1 MTDLLL
7 EQHAKDPVHALYSRK
22 GPGGWTDVSVQHFLD
37 QVTGPGQG
45 PDCRRHSRPGET
57 VAVMSATRYEWT
69 VVDFAIWFA
78 GGVTVPDLRDLLREP
93 GRVDPPRLGGP
104 ARVRRG
110 PGQGR
115 PSSRASWTA
124 STVLGDRLVAVVRME
139 HDGAA
144 PNLASL
150 AAAGTGVTD
159 AELERHRSAASLA
172 DVASL
177 VYTSGTTGKPKGC
190 EITHANFALVAKNI
204 VLFLPEI
211 LMQPRSRTLMFL
223 PAGARPGPGGPG
235 DLPERRDHPRPHRQR
250 QGAPGGPGQLQAHL
264 PAGGPPDLRKG
275 LRRSRPQGG
284 RSPARSA
291 SSQPQRPPRST
302 TPRPSTPP
310 PGATA
315 PGPGCCLR
323 ARHALFDRL
332 LYPKLRQAFG
342 GQLRYTVSGASPLSS
357 NDAHFFRG
365 AGIPVLEGY
374 GLTETTAPCT
384 ANTPARTK
392 VGTVGIPVPGTTIRV
407 ADDGEILVK
416 GIGVFKGYHAN
427 EAANAE
433 AFVDGFFRTGD
444 LGSLD
449 EDGFLTITGRKKD
462 LLVTAGGKNVAP
474 GPLEEKIREH
484 QLVGQAVVIGDG
496 RPFVSALVNL
506 DPEGLRQLVRR
517 PEGARHERRPKPPR
531 DQMVRAAIQDAVDA
545 GEPLGLQGRVH
556 PQLRHPGRRLHR
568 GIRAPDPVAQTQAGR
583 RRAGL
588 RGSRS
593 TGSTADAR
601 RQQAA
606 GPAPG
611 AAVPPRRRC
620 ACPPWSPV
628 PPARSDGVP
637 GACRRLVVPVRVPC
651 PRWPPDCRLPPAAG
665 PLGGTASVSA
675 SVSRPWP
682 SASAAPSCQ
691 GRGAGAW
698 ARSGRG

>member
-1 MTDLLL
+1 MREASTGLLVELDPGSNVTDLLL

-37 QVTGPGQG
+37 QVTALAKGLIAGG
-45 PDCRRHSRPGET
+45 LAPGET

-78 GGVTVPDLRDLLREP
+78 GGVTVPIYETSSAAQVEWILHDSGAR
-93 GRVDPPRLGGP
+93 RVFVEDQ
-104 ARVRRG
+104 AKSAVV
-110 PGQGR
+110 QGVLD
-115 PSSRASWTA
+115 A

-204 VLFLPEI
+204 ALFLPE
-211 LMQPRSRTLMFL
+211 LLLQPRSRTLMFL
-223 PAGARPGPGGPG
+223 PLAHVLARAVQVICLSSGTTVGHTASAKELLDDLAGFKPTFLLVVPRVFEKVYAGAAQKAAAAGKERTFTAAAATAVRYSTALDAASRGNGTGPGIF
-235 DLPERRDHPRPHRQR
+235 
-250 QGAPGGPGQLQAHL
+250 
-264 PAGGPPDLRKG
+264 
-275 LRRSRPQGG
+275 
-284 RSPARSA
+284 
-291 SSQPQRPPRST
+291 
-302 TPRPSTPP
+302 
-310 PGATA
+310 
-315 PGPGCCLR
+315 LR
-323 ARHALFDRL
+323 ARHAVFDRL
-332 LYPKLRQAFG
+332 LYPRLRQTFG
-342 GQLRYTVSGASPLSS
+342 GQLRYAVSGASPLSS

-392 VGTVGIPVPGTTIRV
+392 VGTVGIPVPGTTVRV

-484 QLVGQAVVIGDG
+484 PLVGQAVVVGDG

-506 DPEGLRQLVRR
+506 DPEGLRNWCA
-517 PEGARHERRPKPPR
+517 ARNVPVMAPAEAAANES
-531 DQMVRAAIQDAVDA
+531 VRASIQDAVDEA
-545 GEPLGLQGRVH
+545 NLLVSKAEA
-556 PQLRHPGRRLHR
+556 
-568 GIRAPDPVAQTQAGR
+568 IRSFVVLD
-583 RRAGL
+583 
-588 RGSRS
+588 
-593 TGSTADAR
+593 ADFTVESGHLTPSLKLKR
-601 RQQAA
+601 
-606 GPAPG
+606 
-611 AAVPPRRRC
+611 AAV
-620 ACPPWSPV
+620 
-628 PPARSDGVP
+628 
-637 GACRRLVVPVRVPC
+637 VRDYAEHIN
-651 PRWPPDCRLPPAAG
+651 RIYG
-665 PLGGTASVSA
+665 
-675 SVSRPWP
+675 
-682 SASAAPSCQ
+682 
-691 GRGAGAW
+691 
-698 ARSGRG
+698 